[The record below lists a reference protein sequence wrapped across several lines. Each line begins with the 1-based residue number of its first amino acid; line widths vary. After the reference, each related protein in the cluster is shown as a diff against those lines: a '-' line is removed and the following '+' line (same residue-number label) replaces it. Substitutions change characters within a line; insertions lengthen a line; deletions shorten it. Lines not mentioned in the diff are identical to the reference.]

1 MKIKTLLFLF
11 GLVIFSQAQVKNIM
25 SNEDKI
31 SSLMSKM
38 TLEEKVG
45 QMTQIALQSFS
56 IEGKNRIETEPVHI
70 DLKKLRELILKYKVG
85 SLLNTGQAANS
96 LEKWH
101 EIITTIQD
109 VATKESR
116 LKIPIL
122 YGIDAIHGA
131 NYTLGSTLFPQSFA
145 IAASRNRELVRKSA
159 EITALEMRASGIP
172 WNFNPVLGLGR
183 EPYWPRFWET
193 FGEDSY
199 LATQLGIEYV
209 EGMQGNDL
217 SDPKAGAACLKH
229 YIGYSLPNN
238 GLDRTPAWI
247 PERVLRDLLLPPF
260 AAGVKS
266 GALTVMANSAEIN
279 GIPAHSSF
287 NLMTTI
293 LKDELGFKG
302 FIVSDWMD
310 VQRLHT
316 RDGIAATPK
325 EAVKL
330 AVMAGID
337 MSMVPLNVDFAI
349 LLKELVEDGEIPES
363 RIDDAVRRI
372 LRVKYALGLFKNP
385 YPDKSLMPE
394 FATEESAKI
403 NKLAADETITLLK
416 NKNSILPLNK
426 NTKILLTGPTA
437 NKMMYLNGGWSYVW
451 QGNNEA
457 LYPKEKNTFYE
468 ALRVGFGSD
477 NINYVEGTTIDSILN
492 IQKAVNAAKDVD
504 VIVASLGEAPY
515 CETPGNIFNLAL
527 EDAQLQ
533 LVTELS
539 KTGKPIVLVLFEGR
553 PRVISKIVDKVDAIV
568 MGYLPGLEGADAT
581 TDILLGKV
589 NPSGKLPFSY
599 PKTVSGYTTY
609 DYKPIEECEDNH
621 YNPQWP
627 FGYGLSYTSFEYS
640 DLSISKTK
648 SIDEDIHISV
658 NVKNVGKIE
667 GKETVE
673 LYISDRF
680 ASVSRPTKQLKGF
693 EKVNLKPGEEK
704 IVKFIITPNDLSF
717 HNRENKKV
725 VEPGDFVFM
734 IDGLTK
740 TLNLK

>member
-1 MKIKTLLFLF
+1 MKFKILLILF
-11 GLVIFSQAQVKNIM
+11 VFIVKGNAQVKNVM
-25 SNEDKI
+25 ENESKI
-31 SSLMSKM
+31 DSLISQM
-38 TLEEKVG
+38 TIEEKVG

-56 IEGKNRIETEPVHI
+56 IEGKNRVQTEPLHI
-70 DLKKLRELILKYKVG
+70 DINKLRELILKYKVG

-96 LEKWH
+96 LESWH

-131 NYTLGSTLFPQSFA
+131 TYTLGSTLFPQGFT

-159 EITALEMRASGIP
+159 EITSLEMRASGIP
-172 WNFNPVLGLGR
+172 WNFNPVLGLAR

-199 LATQLGIEYV
+199 LTTEFAKEYV
-209 EGMQGNDL
+209 EGMQGDDL
-217 SDPKAGAACLKH
+217 SNPTSGAACLKH

-260 AAGVKS
+260 AAGVKA

-279 GIPAHSSF
+279 GIPVHSDY
-287 NLMTTI
+287 NLLTKV
-293 LKDELGFKG
+293 LKEELGFSG

-310 VQRLHT
+310 VERLHT
-316 RDGIAATPK
+316 RDGISESPK

-349 LLKELVEDGEIPES
+349 LLKELVEEGEVPES

-372 LRVKYALGLFKNP
+372 LRVKFALGLFNNP
-385 YPDKSLMPE
+385 YPDKSLASK
-394 FATEESAKI
+394 FASKESAEI
-403 NKLAADETITLLK
+403 NKQAAGESITLLK
-416 NKNSILPLNK
+416 NNNSILPLNG

-468 ALRVGFGSD
+468 ALQVGFGKG
-477 NINYVEGTTIDSILN
+477 NVKYVEGVGIDSVIN
-492 IQKAVNAAKDVD
+492 IQDAVDAAKDSD
-504 VIVASLGEAPY
+504 VIIASLGEAPY
-515 CETPGNIFNLAL
+515 CETPGNIFDLTL
-527 EDAQLQ
+527 EEAQLK
-533 LVTELS
+533 LVDELA
-539 KTGKPIVLVLFEGR
+539 KTGKPIILVLFEGR
-553 PRVISKIVDKVDAIV
+553 PRVISKIVDKVAAV
-568 MGYLPGLEGADAT
+568 VLGYLPGLEGGDAT
-581 TDILLGKV
+581 VDILLGKI

-599 PKTVSGYTTY
+599 PKTVSGNTTY
-609 DYKPIEECEDNH
+609 DYKPIEESEDNH
-621 YNPQWP
+621 YKPQWP
-627 FGYGLSYTSFEYS
+627 FGHGLSYTSFEYN
-640 DLSISKTK
+640 DLVVSNAQTIN
-648 SIDEDIHISV
+648 DEIHISV
-658 NVKNVGKIE
+658 TIKNVGE
-667 GKETVE
+667 VDGKESVE
-673 LYISDRF
+673 LYVTDKF
-680 ASVSRPTKQLKGF
+680 GSVSRPTRQLKGF
-693 EKVNLKPGEEK
+693 DKVNLKPGEEK
-704 IVKFIITPNDLSF
+704 KVKFIITPENLSF
-717 HNRENKKV
+717 YNRENKKV
-725 VEPGDFVFM
+725 IEPGEFIFQ
-734 IDGLTK
+734 INNLSK
-740 TLNLK
+740 TISLK